1 MDADERSSAYEQ
13 HRRRLD
19 LMRELAHSL
28 ALAQAAVV
36 RSDLREMQCQT
47 AEQQRLC
54 EQLSQLGPPA
64 SPTEFPLAKHA
75 PAAQPGWT
83 RLPEGAASPL
93 AGERWGALL
102 KELTQVELQVAGL
115 NRAYGALLRRAS
127 RTVEI
132 FCRVLA
138 TSGVTYAPPQ
148 PRPDLTAS
156 LKE

>member
-1 MDADERSSAYEQ
+1 MDAEERSSAYEQ

-36 RSDLREMQCQT
+36 RSDLRDMQCQT
-47 AEQQRLC
+47 AQQQRLC
-54 EQLSQLGPPA
+54 EQLSQLGQLA
-64 SPTEFPLAKHA
+64 SPTEFSAARRA
-75 PAAQPGWT
+75 PAALAGWT
-83 RLPEGAASPL
+83 RCEGAASAL

-102 KELTQVELQVAGL
+102 EELTQVELQVAGL

-138 TSGVTYAPPQ
+138 TSGVTYGPPQ
-148 PRPDLTAS
+148 SRQNPSAGLR
-156 LKE
+156 K

>member
-1 MDADERSSAYEQ
+1 MDAEERSSAYEQ

-36 RSDLREMQCQT
+36 RSDLRDMQCQT
-47 AEQQRLC
+47 AQQQRLC
-54 EQLSQLGPPA
+54 EQLSQLGQLA
-64 SPTEFPLAKHA
+64 SPTEFSSARRA
-75 PAAQPGWT
+75 PAALAGWT
-83 RLPEGAASPL
+83 LCEGAASAL

-102 KELTQVELQVAGL
+102 EELTQVELQVAGL

-138 TSGVTYAPPQ
+138 TSGVTYGPPQ
-148 PRPDLTAS
+148 SRQNPSAGLR
-156 LKE
+156 K